1 MNILFFDMEFAN
13 GRVPGSIY
21 SIGYLMTDE
30 YFKPIIPPSDLLI
43 NPDCAWNEY
52 VKANILAY
60 PIELV
65 EAAPTFDKRYEE
77 LKDLFARADVAV
89 GFALGNDNTALFK
102 ACERYG
108 LPMPVYRFAD
118 MESLCKKM
126 DVHSEA
132 RGLKGCV
139 TAWCGHEP
147 KDQHRSDGD
156 AYATMLLMKAICRH
170 AHVNAEMLLMAYPD
184 CCGNSLTRTLKK
196 KKMPKVRF
204 FKKKRR
210 PARKSEPA
218 DRKQAEEK
226 KASDA

>member
-21 SIGYLMTDE
+21 SIGYMMTDE
-30 YFKPIIPPSDLLI
+30 YFKEIIPPTDLLV
-43 NPDCAWNEY
+43 NPDCSWNAY

-60 PIELV
+60 PVELV
-65 EAAPTFDKRYEE
+65 EAAPTFDQRYEE

-102 ACERYG
+102 ACERYA
-108 LPMPVYRFAD
+108 LPMPVYRYAD
-118 MESLCKKM
+118 MEKLCKKM

-147 KDQHRSDGD
+147 RDQHRSDGD
-156 AYATMLLMKAICRH
+156 AYATMLLMKAISRH

-184 CCGNSLTRTLKK
+184 CCGNSLARAQKK
-196 KKMPKVRF
+196 KPAKARF

-210 PARKSEPA
+210 PGRKKPSGERKGSESVQSTEA
-218 DRKQAEEK
+218 
-226 KASDA
+226 